1 MNGNL
6 EVGQLQLVQHLL
18 MPWIIIIIIIII
30 ITFYYDGLIWFI
42 LDII

>member
-18 MPWIIIIIIIII
+18 MPWIIIIIIII
-30 ITFYYDGLIWFI
+30 TFYYDGLIWFI